1 MTWQE
6 AEREFTDDVVAR
18 ETLPRMFERS
28 ADRNAGRLAQ
38 RYKGGIYDRSLVSE
52 DVLPPAS
59 AGEYADVTYAEMRGI
74 VRNLAA
80 GLRELG
86 VDADTRVALYARTRM
101 EWAQTDFAALA
112 AGATVTTVY
121 ASSSPA
127 QVRYLLSDP
136 EATVVVAENRELLDE
151 VLAVAGDLAHGL
163 DAVVTFDDVD
173 VSDIAAGEGVTD
185 SGDGE
190 VVGSDADSDADSDA
204 ALALDD
210 IYTLGEVHD
219 LGAGVFDADA
229 YEGWI
234 DAIDLDDLAS
244 LIYTSGTTGQPK
256 GVRLTHANFRDNV
269 TQCYRR
275 FADRPDRDPGV
286 PGISA
291 ESTTL
296 SFLPLAHVF
305 ERMAGHY
312 MMFAAGAT
320 VGYAESPDTLRED
333 FGLVRPTTTTS
344 VPRVYEKL
352 YDAIREQASASP
364 VKERIFEWA
373 VEVGRAHHEAD
384 EPGALLDAKRAVADR
399 LVFSSVREA
408 IGGNVDFFISGGGS
422 LSAELC
428 ALYHAMDL
436 PILEGYGL
444 TETAPVISVNPP
456 EEPKVGTIGPPVV
469 DTEIAIDGTVVGEE
483 AAGVPGDVGELLVR
497 GPQVTDGYW
506 NNPEATEAA
515 FTAADR
521 LPDDAVVAG
530 TPPDE
535 REIVPDADADA
546 TDDAPATAVD
556 SSATAA
562 DSSATAVDSS
572 ATAAADEPWFHTGDI
587 VQLRPDGYIAFRER
601 AKQLLVLSTGKNVA
615 PGPIEDR
622 FAANEFVEQCVVLGD
637 SRKFVSALIVP
648 NFEKIDAWGETRGI
662 DLPDDRTAL
671 CRDDRVRER
680 IQEEIDRVNEEFE
693 SYERIK
699 RFRLVPE
706 EFSEENDLLTPTMKK
721 KRRNILERFADEVEM
736 IYEER

>member
-1 MTWQE
+1 MNWRE
-6 AEREFTDDVVAR
+6 AEREFSDDVVAR
-18 ETLPRMFERS
+18 ETLPRTFERS
-28 ADRNAGRLAQ
+28 AERNADRLAQ
-38 RYKGGIYDRSLVSE
+38 RYKGGIYDRSLVSGG
-52 DVLPPAS
+52 VLSPAA
-59 AGEYADVTYAEMRGI
+59 AGEYADVTYAEMRAI
-74 VRNLAA
+74 VRRLAA
-80 GLRELG
+80 GFRELG
-86 VDADTRVALYARTRM
+86 VDGDTRVALYAQTRM

-121 ASSSPA
+121 ASSSPS
-127 QVRYLLSDP
+127 QVRYLIEDP

-151 VLAVAGDLAHGL
+151 VLGVAGDLDHDL
-163 DAVVTFDDVD
+163 DAVVTFDDVNVAELDLDGD
-173 VSDIAAGEGVTD
+173 VPLE
-185 SGDGE
+185 
-190 VVGSDADSDADSDA
+190 ADDV
-204 ALALDD
+204 
-210 IYTLGEVHD
+210 YTLGEVHA
-219 LGAGVFDADA
+219 LGDEAFDERA
-229 YEGWI
+229 YESWI
-234 DAIDLDDLAS
+234 DGVDVDDLAS

-256 GVRLTHANFRDNV
+256 GVRLTHANFRENV

-275 FADRPDRDPGV
+275 FADRPDRDGDA
-286 PGISA
+286 PGISP

-352 YDAIREQASASP
+352 YDAIREQASESP

-373 VEVGRAHHEAD
+373 VGVGRAHHEAD
-384 EPGALLDAKRAVADR
+384 GPGAVLDAKRAVADR

-444 TETAPVISVNPP
+444 TETSPVISVNPP
-456 EEPKVGTIGPPVV
+456 EEPQVGTIGPPVV
-469 DTEIAIDGTVVGEE
+469 DTEVAIDGTVVGEE
-483 AAGVPGDVGELLVR
+483 VADIAGDVGELLVR

-506 NNPEATEAA
+506 DRPDATAEA
-515 FTAADR
+515 FTDPAN
-521 LPDDAVVAG
+521 LPDGAVVAG
-530 TPPDE
+530 DPPEE
-535 REIVPDADADA
+535 RGGDPDD
-546 TDDAPATAVD
+546 
-556 SSATAA
+556 
-562 DSSATAVDSS
+562 
-572 ATAAADEPWFHTGDI
+572 PWFRTGDI
-587 VQLRPDGYIAFRER
+587 VQLRPDGYVAFRER

-637 SRKFVSALIVP
+637 GRKFVSALIVP
-648 NFEKIDAWGETRGI
+648 NFERVAAWADTRGI
-662 DLPDDRTAL
+662 DLPESRKGI

-680 IQEEIDRVNEEFE
+680 IQEEVDRVNEEFE
-693 SYERIK
+693 SYEQIK
-699 RFRLVPE
+699 RFRIVEE
-706 EFSEENDLLTPTMKK
+706 EFTEENDLLTPTMKK
-721 KRRNILERFADEVEM
+721 KRRNILDRFADEVEL
-736 IYEER
+736 IYDS